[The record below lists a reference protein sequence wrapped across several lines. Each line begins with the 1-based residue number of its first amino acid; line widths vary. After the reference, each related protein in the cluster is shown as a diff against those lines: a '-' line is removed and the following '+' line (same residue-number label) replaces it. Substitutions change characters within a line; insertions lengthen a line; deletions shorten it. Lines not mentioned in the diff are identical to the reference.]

1 MGVKNVKAEQTKLEI
16 LKDIIVLKSVWG
28 KVGMKYFI
36 QPCKDTY
43 GRYPDC
49 VKRVNAA
56 GDLILTD
63 EERNSAQYFIGE
75 NETFIIE
82 DGDSFDLSIPE
93 QKAKWEAI
101 KNCNY
106 IVEDRYAKGSDGNLL
121 IDGTMD
127 TKSRKPRY
135 GRAELYIYR
144 PGQEA
149 TTRVSKKKQRNKAE
163 SYIINDS
170 AEHRL
175 LVASVLG
182 KKMKSMPDADVEDF
196 LLQVAEKDP
205 AKIVECYTESKIQ
218 LRLLLIA
225 AREAHVIT
233 VKDKLYYYK
242 DIVLGATDDSVI
254 HWMQTPA
261 NKPTLELITKETYP
275 ESFEN

>member
-1 MGVKNVKAEQTKLEI
+1 
-16 LKDIIVLKSVWG
+16 
-28 KVGMKYFI
+28 MKYFI
-36 QPCKDTY
+36 QPCKDNY
-43 GRYPDC
+43 GRYPNC

-106 IVEDRYAKGSDGNLL
+106 IVEDRYAKGLDGSLL
-121 IDGTMD
+121 IDGTIGF
-127 TKSRKPRY
+127 KSRKPRY
-135 GRAELYIYR
+135 GKAELYIYR

-149 TTRVSKKKQRNKAE
+149 TTRVSKKKLRNRAE
-163 SYIINDS
+163 SFIISDS

-205 AKIVECYTESKIQ
+205 EKIIDCYTESKIQ

-261 NKPTLELITKETYP
+261 NKSTLELITKETYP